1 MKISGDNKQM
11 KINKN
16 MDGEKMSSKSKLIFS
31 LLFMSVVLLTFSDS
45 YGQHVEFIQH
55 MIFSDFDSPFDC
67 YTADIDDDGDQDI
80 TACSVEDNKLG
91 WWENDGT
98 GNFTTHIISHLYLG
112 PITVYADDLD
122 NDSDMDILCGY
133 FHDGFLGWW
142 ENDGNENFSC
152 NMISFGTP
160 SIRCVHSADIDEDGD
175 KDVII
180 AVESLDLITCFE
192 NDGNQNFIQHD
203 ISSAFNDPRF
213 VTTADMD
220 DDGDLDI
227 LSAYYDG
234 QKIVCWENDGL
245 FNFTVHIIC
254 ESFGGPW
261 VVRAVDLDEDGDQD
275 ILSSARSSDM
285 IAWWQNHSN
294 WNFEQHIIGQSSRI
308 NGSHDVCAGDLDID
322 GDLDIVG
329 IACYN
334 DRIGWGRNNGNQVFQ
349 GFGITA
355 EFDYPNRIQVA
366 DFDEDGD
373 LDFTA
378 VSYYGNSLEWWEN
391 TLIDSPGDI
400 LCAGSSGE
408 LLFQPGILQA
418 SPNPF
423 NPTTTITFDLPQA
436 GLVSLSVYD
445 ITGRQVAKLVDGMK
459 PIGQHQI
466 VFDASNLSSGV
477 YFAVLNAGNFKD
489 TRKLLLVK

>member
-1 MKISGDNKQM
+1 
-11 KINKN
+11 
-16 MDGEKMSSKSKLIFS
+16 MSSKSKLKFS
-31 LLFMSVVLLTFSDS
+31 LLFMSAVLLTSSHSF
-45 YGQHVEFIQH
+45 GQHVEFRQH
-55 MIFSDFDSPFDC
+55 MIFPDIDGAFDC

-80 TACSVEDNKLG
+80 AACGVDDNKLG

-98 GNFTTHIISHLYLG
+98 GNFTTHIISERYLG

-133 FHDGFLGWW
+133 FDDGFFGWW

-152 NMISFGTP
+152 RMISLGTP
-160 SIRCVHSADIDEDGD
+160 NIRCVHSADIDEDGD

-180 AVESLDLITCFE
+180 AVEDLDLITCFE
-192 NDGNQNFIQHD
+192 NDGNQNFVQHD
-203 ISSAFNDPRF
+203 ISSAFNDPHF

-227 LSAYYDG
+227 LSAYYSG

-245 FNFTVHIIC
+245 FNFTMHIIC

-285 IAWWQNHSN
+285 IAWWQNHGN

-308 NGSHDVCAGDLDID
+308 NGSRDVCAGDLDID
-322 GDLDIVG
+322 GDLDLVG

-334 DRIGWGRNNGNQVFQ
+334 NRIGWGKNDGNQVFQ
-349 GFGITA
+349 GIGIGA
-355 EFDYPNRIQVA
+355 DFDYPNRIQTA

-378 VSYYGNSLEWWEN
+378 VSYHGNSLEWWEN
-391 TLIDSPGDI
+391 TLIDFPDDN
-400 LCAGSSGE
+400 LYAGSSG
-408 LLFQPGILQA
+408 LILSQPDIIHV

-423 NPTTTITFDLPQA
+423 NPTTSLSFVLPEAGFVSLIIYDIQGHEVAQLADGVKPAGPHSVTFD
-436 GLVSLSVYD
+436 GSE
-445 ITGRQVAKLVDGMK
+445 
-459 PIGQHQI
+459 
-466 VFDASNLSSGV
+466 LSSGV
-477 YFAVLNAGNFKD
+477 YYARIQAGD
-489 TRKLLLVK
+489 SRQTRKMLLVK